1 MNDAH
6 MHIGSRLTPGSVQ
19 ELCLGVLP
27 WLPNPIPYVPLVN
40 LGRPIGD
47 LIKPIL
53 DISLRHIMPPVTEL
67 AQMEWRLDALVD
79 L

>member
-19 ELCLGVLP
+19 ELP